1 MGANG
6 NTMGISY
13 IITGYAQIVFLG
25 SRDSSRT
32 SHAGLK
38 LGKVGKIIETSAIA
52 LSGSM
57 SSQGQSNHYL

>member
-32 SHAGLK
+32 SHAGLS
-38 LGKVGKIIETSAIA
+38 LGKVGKIIET
-52 LSGSM
+52 
-57 SSQGQSNHYL
+57 N